1 MSTDP
6 HQSNSKSANQDRPQ
20 RSRILVVDD
29 DRITLSLVEKI
40 LTRAGYEFEGFASAE
55 AALIYL
61 KDRNVDIVLSDIML
75 DGMDGIEFCAQLRG
89 QARHEDIP
97 IICFTGTSDVES
109 LGRAYEA
116 GASDYI
122 LKPLR
127 KVELLSRIAHHLEDY
142 RRKQIA
148 KNRIQRL
155 NSESQSKTKFLGV
168 ASHDL
173 RNPLVS
179 IRGISQYLE
188 SEKFGPLN
196 DGQHELVQTIVDASE
211 NMLQLVEDLLDV
223 SMFETGQM
231 RIQPERQ
238 SLESIV
244 DQAVLLHSASASKK
258 QIQLLKESKID
269 DSEAYFDKRL
279 MSRVLD
285 NLISN
290 AIKFSPSNTKVK
302 IAIESDSDQLHF
314 YVEDEGPG
322 IPENEFDQLFKEFGR
337 TSNQPT
343 AGESTSGI
351 GLFVTKRIIQRH
363 GGTISVENR
372 SPKGTR
378 FTVALNRTIAHV

>member
-1 MSTDP
+1 MSADP
-6 HQSNSKSANQDRPQ
+6 HQSNSENTSQDGPQ

-29 DRITLSLVEKI
+29 DKSTRRLVQKI
-40 LTRAGYEFEGFASAE
+40 LNNAGYEFEGFPSAE
-55 AALIYL
+55 AALLYL
-61 KDRNVDIVLSDIML
+61 EDSTVDIVLSDIML
-75 DGMDGIEFCAQLRG
+75 DGMDGIEFCAQIRS
-89 QARHEDIP
+89 QTRHEDVP
-97 IICFTGTSDVES
+97 IICFTGISDVES
-109 LGRAYEA
+109 LNRAYKA

-122 LKPLR
+122 MKPLR
-127 KVELLSRIAHHLEDY
+127 RVELLNRIDHHLEVY
-142 RRKQIA
+142 RRKKTA
-148 KNRIQRL
+148 KDSIQRL
-155 NSESQSKTKFLGV
+155 NSESESKTKFLGV

-179 IRGISQYLE
+179 IRGISQYLG

-211 NMLQLVEDLLDV
+211 NMLLLVEDLLDV
-223 SMFETGQM
+223 SLLETGQM

-238 SLESIV
+238 SLEPIV
-244 DQAVLLHSASASKK
+244 DQAVILHSVSASKK
-258 QIQLLKESKID
+258 HIQLSKETKTD
-269 DSEAYFDKRL
+269 DCEACFDKKL

-290 AIKFSPSNTKVK
+290 AVKFSPSNTKIK
-302 IAIESDSDQLHF
+302 IAIESDSDALHF

-322 IPENEFDQLFKEFGR
+322 IPENEFDKLFKEFGR

-351 GLFVTKRIIQRH
+351 GLFVTNRIIQRH

-378 FTVALNRTIAHV
+378 FTVTLNRIIAHV